1 LSDIKQNKKF
11 KNNIMKIS
19 GVGTDDIPKFI
30 KEIALNTS
38 TSDSLIYSV
47 SKDNLPRASLIN
59 MYMKTFRRDKMV
71 DYTRYINLDP
81 TRKIRH
87 HKNLKLPKIS
97 ITQLETNILP
107 EKMDIYKN
115 LKADDL
121 IGLSKLKKPKFK
133 Y

>member
-1 LSDIKQNKKF
+1 
-11 KNNIMKIS
+11 MKIS

-38 TSDSLIYSV
+38 DSLIYPV
-47 SKDNLPRASLIN
+47 SKDNLPRASIIN
-59 MYMKTFRRDKMV
+59 MYMKTFRRDKIV
-71 DYTRYINLDP
+71 DYTRYINLDSS
-81 TRKIRH
+81 RKIRH